1 LKQLLNTLYVTTDG
15 SYIRKDGTNLVISTK
30 EKDLGRIPVFNI
42 QSLVCFGNIGV
53 SPYAMRLC
61 SENSVSV
68 SFMSDRGRFIAS
80 VQGEIRGN
88 VLLRREQYRIADD
101 PVRSLDIAKHMVR
114 GKLVNCR
121 RVLSKGFSNH
131 PDRVES
137 AKMNSCIQTLK
148 KATEDVISAE
158 SADELRGIEGCA
170 ATAYFECLDQL
181 ILKDKDHFFIR
192 GRNRRPPRDR
202 FNALISF
209 LYALLANDIASA
221 LESVGMDPYV
231 GFMHTDRPGRAS
243 LALDMMEELRPAA
256 DRVALRLINLGLLD
270 KDGFIEKEGGA
281 VMLDDDGRRS
291 VLDEWQEYKKGNVRH
306 PFLNE
311 NIPMGIVP
319 FVQASLLARSIR
331 GEIDGY
337 PPFILVQ

>member
-1 LKQLLNTLYVTTDG
+1 
-15 SYIRKDGTNLVISTK
+15 
-30 EKDLGRIPVFNI
+30 
-42 QSLVCFGNIGV
+42 
-53 SPYAMRLC
+53 
-61 SENSVSV
+61 
-68 SFMSDRGRFIAS
+68 
-80 VQGEIRGN
+80 
-88 VLLRREQYRIADD
+88 
-101 PVRSLDIAKHMVR
+101 
-114 GKLVNCR
+114 
-121 RVLSKGFSNH
+121 
-131 PDRVES
+131 
-137 AKMNSCIQTLK
+137 MNSCIQTLK
-148 KATEDVISAE
+148 KATEDAISAE

-181 ILKDKDHFFIR
+181 ILKDKDNFFIR

-221 LESVGMDPYV
+221 LESVGIDPYV

-243 LALDMMEELRPAA
+243 LALDMMEEFRPAA

-270 KDGFIEKEGGA
+270 KNGFIEKEGGA
-281 VMLDDDGRRS
+281 VLLDDGGRKS
-291 VLDEWQEYKKGNVRH
+291 VLEEWQECKKGNVRH

-311 NIPMGIVP
+311 NVPMGIVP